1 MKIGILCYPTYGGS
15 GIVATE
21 LGMSLANKGYEVHFI
36 SSNLPA
42 RLDITNPNFFT
53 KSMFSLIHFFNIN
66 LLILPCL
73 P

>member
-36 SSNLPA
+36 SSALPA
-42 RLDITNPNFFT
+42 RLDITNPNIFFT
-53 KSMFSLIHFFNIN
+53 E
-66 LLILPCL
+66 
-73 P
+73 